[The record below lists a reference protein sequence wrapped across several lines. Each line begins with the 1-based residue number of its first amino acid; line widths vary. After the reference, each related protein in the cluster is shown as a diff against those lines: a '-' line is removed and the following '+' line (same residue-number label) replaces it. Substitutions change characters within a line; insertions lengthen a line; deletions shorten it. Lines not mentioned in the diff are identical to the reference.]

1 MGLGT
6 RKGLMKWAGDK
17 EGTHEVGLGTRKGL
31 MKWGWG
37 QGRDS

>member
-1 MGLGT
+1 
-6 RKGLMKWAGDK
+6 MKWAGDK

-37 QGRDS
+37 KEGMIEL

>member
-1 MGLGT
+1 
-6 RKGLMKWAGDK
+6 MKWAGDK